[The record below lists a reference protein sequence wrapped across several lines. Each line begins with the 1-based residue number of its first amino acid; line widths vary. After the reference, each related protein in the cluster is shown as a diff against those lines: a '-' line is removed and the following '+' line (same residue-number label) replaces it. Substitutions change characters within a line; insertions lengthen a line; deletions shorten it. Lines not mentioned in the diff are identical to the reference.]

1 MAGMT
6 QKTATATM
14 HTNYGDIVIDLFG
27 NHAPVT
33 VENFIGLAKGEKDYS
48 TQNAKGEQS
57 GPFYDGAIF
66 HRIIDNFM
74 IQGGDYTRGDGRGGM
89 SIWGKRFDDENFKL
103 KHEGAGILS
112 MANAGSDTNGSQFF
126 ITVAKTPWLDG
137 RHVVFGRVLEGMD
150 VVNYVENVRTGP
162 GDRPVDEVRI
172 FDAGLLPD
180 GPHDE
185 L

>member
-1 MAGMT
+1 MDMPYVELET
-6 QKTATATM
+6 TM
-14 HTNYGDIVIDLFG
+14 GNIVIEL
-27 NHAPVT
+27 NQEKAPNT
-33 VENFIGLAKGEKDYS
+33 VANFLEYVK
-48 TQNAKGEQS
+48 S
-57 GPFYDGAIF
+57 GHYDGTIF
-66 HRIIDNFM
+66 HRVIDGFM